1 VFTALGVAAA
11 PAELRGEVEDLEEE
25 LPPYLRPALE
35 DGLRESSA
43 AKPMSLEEYI
53 AHVAEREG
61 ANPQEARAHA
71 RRSRS
76 AARVR
81 LRRGVH
87 RRGRPA
93 AKGLRAAAGDGL
105 TRRRDRI

>member
-43 AKPMSLEEYI
+43 AKPMSLEEFV
-53 AHVAEREG
+53 AHAAEHEG

-71 RRSRS
+71 RAVL
-76 AARVR
+76 AA
-81 LRRGVH
+81 LREFGSDEEFTDV
-87 RRGRPA
+87 A
-93 AKGLRAAAGDGL
+93 AQPPKDYAPLLATA
-105 TRRRDRI
+105 